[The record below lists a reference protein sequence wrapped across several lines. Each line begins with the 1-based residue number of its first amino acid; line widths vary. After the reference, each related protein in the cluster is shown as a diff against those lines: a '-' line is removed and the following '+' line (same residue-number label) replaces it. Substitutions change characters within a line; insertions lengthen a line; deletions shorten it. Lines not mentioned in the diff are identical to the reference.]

1 MLVYYDKNLI
11 SIRRYSGLDFF
22 TQDELDS
29 YNAQSKVKWRLEAVQ
44 SIDFGSVKQELIDE
58 LNMLLT
64 K

>member
-11 SIRRYSGLDFF
+11 PIRRYSGLDFF
-22 TQDELDS
+22 NQDELDS

-44 SIDFGSVKQELIDE
+44 SIDFGSVKERLIGELED
-58 LNMLLT
+58 LLT